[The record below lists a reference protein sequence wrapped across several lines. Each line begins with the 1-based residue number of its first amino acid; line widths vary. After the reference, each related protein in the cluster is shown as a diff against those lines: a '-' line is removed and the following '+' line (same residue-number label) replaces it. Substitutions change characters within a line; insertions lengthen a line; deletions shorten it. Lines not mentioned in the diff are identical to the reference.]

1 VRRVTYLL
9 PALAGLLANVGCSV
23 IVDSNRTQC
32 STDSD
37 CSARGGQFATSVC
50 VESFCQEPP
59 DLAWSCLGDT
69 PATPPASTEQFQVSF
84 LVRDAV
90 SQKPKTGLSVR
101 LCRKLDVECTDALS
115 SPVSV
120 DEKGNAAFQVEG
132 GFAGYARFEGA
143 DSVPGMYFFNPPVAK
158 DTMDIAVQLSAPAV
172 VAGLVMLTGA
182 TPDSTR
188 GMVLLSVL
196 DCTGAPASGITLES
210 NLNADQ
216 GKIFYSK
223 GGIPDGMATTTDES
237 GYGGIVNATPGA
249 ITLSALVARNKKRV
263 GEVTVLVQAG
273 TQTMTKLV
281 PDGS

>member
-1 VRRVTYLL
+1 
-9 PALAGLLANVGCSV
+9 
-23 IVDSNRTQC
+23 
-32 STDSD
+32 
-37 CSARGGQFATSVC
+37 
-50 VESFCQEPP
+50 
-59 DLAWSCLGDT
+59 
-69 PATPPASTEQFQVSF
+69 VSF

-101 LCRKLDVECTDALS
+101 LCLKLDVECTEALS
-115 SPVSV
+115 SPVLV
-120 DEKGNAAFQVEG
+120 DEKGNVAFQVPG
-132 GFAGYARFEGA
+132 AFAGYARFEGRE

-158 DTMDIAVQLSAPAV
+158 DTMDIAVQLSAPAT
-172 VAGLVMLTGA
+172 VAGLVALTGA

-196 DCTGAPASGITLES
+196 DCTGAPASGIILE
-210 NLNADQ
+210 ADQ

-223 GGIPDGMATTTDES
+223 AGIPDGMATMTDES
-237 GYGGIVNATPGA
+237 GYGGLVNASPGA
-249 ITLSALVARNKKRV
+249 ITISALVAKNKKRV

>member
-1 VRRVTYLL
+1 
-9 PALAGLLANVGCSV
+9 
-23 IVDSNRTQC
+23 
-32 STDSD
+32 
-37 CSARGGQFATSVC
+37 
-50 VESFCQEPP
+50 
-59 DLAWSCLGDT
+59 
-69 PATPPASTEQFQVSF
+69 VSF

-101 LCRKLDVECTDALS
+101 LCRKLDVDCTEATALS
-115 SPVSV
+115 NSALV

-132 GFAGYARFEGA
+132 AFAGYARFEGRA

-172 VAGLVMLTGA
+172 VAGLVQLTGT

-196 DCTGAPASGITLES
+196 DCTGAPASGIILES

-223 GGIPDGMATTTDES
+223 AGIPDGMATMTDES
-237 GYGGIVNATPGA
+237 GYGGLVNASPGA
-249 ITLSALVARNKKRV
+249 ITLSALVAKNKKRV